1 MSAIQKSSS
10 TVSGLWE
17 SMDSAI
23 KLDCLTDML
32 SSIRTWLYQQV
43 HEEKAHTDFCAL
55 RISFLESQIY
65 SLDDIQDRMKASD
78 ADRVFRWL
86 LPLAQACNNPR

>member
-1 MSAIQKSSS
+1 MSESEKGSSA
-10 TVSGLWE
+10 VSELWG

-23 KLDCLTDML
+23 KLDCLKDMI
-32 SSIRTWLYQQV
+32 SSVQARLYQQV
-43 HEEKAHTDFCAL
+43 HEEKAQTDPCAL
-55 RISFLESQIY
+55 RVGFLKSQIH
-65 SLDDIQDRMKASD
+65 SLDEIQDRMMDSD